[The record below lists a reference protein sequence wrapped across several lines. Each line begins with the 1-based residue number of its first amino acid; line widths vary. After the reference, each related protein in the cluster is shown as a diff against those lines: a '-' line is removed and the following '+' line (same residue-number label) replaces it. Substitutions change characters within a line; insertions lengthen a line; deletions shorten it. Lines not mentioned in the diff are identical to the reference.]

1 MDMVDEDDPIALQFE
16 AVLASLAN
24 FRTQVTAVQQQMRG
38 LEKTVS
44 KEVKAL
50 KKEKGRRKKTKS
62 GAARKPSGFAKP
74 AQVSAELCSFM
85 QRELGTEIARTE
97 VTQYI
102 IKYIREHA
110 LQNTS
115 NRRVIE
121 PDAELMVLLGAQP
134 GDEVTYFNLQKYMN
148 RHFHRAG
155 QNPHPTSEQNPH
167 PTSEQ
172 NPHPTSEQSPH
183 PTSEQNPPPT
193 SEQNPPPTSEQSLQ

>member
-1 MDMVDEDDPIALQFE
+1 MDNDNVVLFEEEVDPIAQQFE

-24 FRTQVTAVQQQMRG
+24 FRTQVTAVQQQLRG

-44 KEVKAL
+44 REVKLL
-50 KKEKGRRKKTKS
+50 KKEKGRKKNKS
-62 GAARKPSGFAKP
+62 GVRKPSGFAKP

-110 LQNTS
+110 LQNTA

-155 QNPHPTSEQNPH
+155 QTKTPTSEQ
-167 PTSEQ
+167 S
-172 NPHPTSEQSPH
+172 PHPTSEQSPH
-183 PTSEQNPPPT
+183 PTSEQSP
-193 SEQNPPPTSEQSLQ
+193 Q

>member
-1 MDMVDEDDPIALQFE
+1 MDMDDEVGVDPIAQQFE

-50 KKEKGRRKKTKS
+50 KKEKGRKKNKS

-155 QNPHPTSEQNPH
+155 QNPHPTSEQNPP

-172 NPHPTSEQSPH
+172 NPP